1 MRRLFLTIIATLMAF
16 GYSWAGDYERY
27 YQNLPTK
34 VTPVTTFSLPEN
46 QVSLT
51 DFGGIGDGVTLNTE
65 AFRKAIS
72 ALQKKGGGRLIVP
85 DGVWLTGPILLKDS
99 IDLHL

>member
-1 MRRLFLTIIATLMAF
+1 MRRLFLTIIVTLMAF

-51 DFGGIGDGVTLNTE
+51 DFGGIGDGGGDVILGLLIHDGFLSDT
-65 AFRKAIS
+65 IS
-72 ALQKKGGGRLIVP
+72 YG
-85 DGVWLTGPILLKDS
+85 
-99 IDLHL
+99 

>member
-16 GYSWAGDYERY
+16 GYSWASDYERY

-65 AFRKAIS
+65 IPKSHFCPAEERRRAAHRARWRMAYGAYFAER
-72 ALQKKGGGRLIVP
+72 Q
-85 DGVWLTGPILLKDS
+85 
-99 IDLHL
+99 H